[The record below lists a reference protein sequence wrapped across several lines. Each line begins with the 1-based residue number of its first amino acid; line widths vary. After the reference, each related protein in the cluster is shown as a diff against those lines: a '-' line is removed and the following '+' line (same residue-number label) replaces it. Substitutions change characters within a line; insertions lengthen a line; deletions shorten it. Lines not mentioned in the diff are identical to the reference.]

1 MKKYLELAKERI
13 NFSSPLMLE
22 GNRFYYRNRVIDLAC
37 SIYVNDPDNFWKLY
51 SWVEPDIVT
60 TEDRAIHFGVSIGTQ
75 VGWIKSAVTRQYFD
89 EVARVKWI
97 FRKEY
102 SELRDGE

>member
-37 SIYVNDPDNFWKLY
+37 SIYVNDPYNFWKLHR
-51 SWVEPDIVT
+51 WVEPDIVEN
-60 TEDRAIHFGVSIGTQ
+60 EDRAIHFGVPIGTQ

-89 EVARVKWI
+89 EVARVKWV

-102 SELRDGE
+102 SESGE